1 MKNKGLILFFTI
13 LIALVCIYCLSF
25 SFASWRVESKAAKFA
40 NDPAALEEVKRMANG
55 DVMLEKH
62 LTDSVVDAR
71 TRQYLTGMND
81 KKVYLGNT
89 YKQCKYKELNLGLDL
104 KGGMNVTLEISMP
117 DAVKSLATNTDDQLF
132 KNAFEKAQTEYAN
145 TVNGDFI
152 DIFVKN
158 FNAEK
163 KALNLNNANLRT
175 YFGERSGLKNA
186 SDADII
192 TYIRKE
198 SNEIVDRTFKI
209 LRTRID
215 RFGVAQPNLQM
226 LQGGR
231 ILVELPGVKEP
242 ERVTDLLKSTAKL
255 EFWEVYNDVVGGRS
269 IQQRFAEADAK
280 LAQQLKNKKE
290 TAPATE
296 ADAAIDAALEGDTTL
311 AAAENALPPVE
322 DEEEEEDIELGEGA
336 ILSHAVTGGGI
347 AIAYFREA
355 DMPKIDQMLPELS
368 RILGDPNVVFYWGS
382 PEKFDTISGYPLYPL
397 KKKNDR
403 VGPLLSSETVGGN
416 RVVRTARQDVDQNNR
431 VVVTMS
437 MEDQAADEWRKITR
451 EAANNSTKLTCI
463 AIVLDQFV
471 YSAPTV
477 RSEIPNGNSEIS
489 GNFTIEEAK
498 DLATVLNS
506 GNLEAGVNIV
516 QSEIVGPTLGK
527 ESIKSGLLSF
537 LGAFLLVIIYMFLY
551 YSRAGLVADLAL
563 LLNVFF
569 IIGVLASMGAVL
581 TLPGIAGIVLT
592 LGMAVDAN
600 VIIYERVR
608 EEVRAGKGIRVAVD
622 EGFKNSYSAIIDG
635 NVTTLI
641 TAIVLYI
648 FGSGPIQG
656 FATTLIIGILSS
668 LFTAILVSR
677 VIIEARLKKGK
688 DFSVG
693 TAATINAFTN
703 THFDFLKIRK
713 VCYIISASLAV
724 ISIIS
729 FCTLGLQRGVDFT
742 GGRSYVVRFDK
753 DVVTKDVREAVIKEF
768 GGSPEVK
775 TFGSNNQVRIVT
787 NYKIESNDVKVDEE
801 CQHKL
806 YNALKGFYDK
816 QNLNEYDFTHLTNDE
831 RGIQSSTKIQPTV
844 AKELLRN
851 AIWAV
856 LASLVLI
863 FIYIAIRFR
872 NWQFGMAGVFALFHD
887 SFLTIGMFSLFY
899 KVLPFTMEIDQNFI
913 AAILTVIGYSIN
925 NVVVIFDRVRENMA
939 LYPKRSNYDNFNS
952 AINGTLG
959 RNVNTAATTLV
970 TLLVIFIFGG
980 EVIRGFVFAM
990 FLGIAF
996 GTYSGIFVS
1005 NPLAYDLLKLKKD
1018 KKGHKEE
1025 R

>member
-290 TAPATE
+290 AAPATE

-311 AAAENALPPVE
+311 AAAENALPPAE

-801 CQHKL
+801 CQRKL

-816 QNLNEYDFTHLTNDE
+816 QNLSEYDFTHLTNDE
-831 RGIQSSTKIQPTV
+831 RGIQSSSTSPSV
-844 AKELLRN
+844 
-851 AIWAV
+851 
-856 LASLVLI
+856 
-863 FIYIAIRFR
+863 
-872 NWQFGMAGVFALFHD
+872 
-887 SFLTIGMFSLFY
+887 
-899 KVLPFTMEIDQNFI
+899 
-913 AAILTVIGYSIN
+913 
-925 NVVVIFDRVRENMA
+925 
-939 LYPKRSNYDNFNS
+939 S
-952 AINGTLG
+952 ATGSS
-959 RNVNTAATTLV
+959 VWPVSSPCSTTP
-970 TLLVIFIFGG
+970 
-980 EVIRGFVFAM
+980 
-990 FLGIAF
+990 
-996 GTYSGIFVS
+996 S
-1005 NPLAYDLLKLKKD
+1005 
-1018 KKGHKEE
+1018 
-1025 R
+1025 